1 MPSQGSWAV
10 GNGAGHI
17 AQFWFLV
24 GIGAV
29 IGTVAYT
36 LIVYPG
42 TRRPQFRGGPA
53 LPRRLGLAAG
63 LAIFLSIAGMAWL
76 TNGRQFYAV
85 EAAPDALRLTYRLP
99 TRIVEIPASRLVRVS
114 EELTLRAGGQRRLV
128 LYDGAGA
135 RHVGAPM
142 RPGDLARLREAI
154 ESWRRRP
161 RGSGAP

>member
-1 MPSQGSWAV
+1 VPSQGSWAV

-29 IGTVAYT
+29 IGAVAYT

-53 LPRRLGLAAG
+53 LPRKLGLAAG
-63 LAIFLSIAGMAWL
+63 LAIFLSIDGMAWL
-76 TNGRQFYAV
+76 ANGRQFYAI
-85 EAAPDALRLTYRLP
+85 ESAPGVLRLTYRLP
-99 TRIVEIPASRLVRVS
+99 TRVVEIPASRLLRVG
-114 EELTLRAGGQRRLV
+114 EELTLRAGGQRHLV

-142 RPGDLARLREAI
+142 RPAEVARLRAAI
-154 ESWRRRP
+154 ESWRGRT
-161 RGSGAP
+161 RGSSPP